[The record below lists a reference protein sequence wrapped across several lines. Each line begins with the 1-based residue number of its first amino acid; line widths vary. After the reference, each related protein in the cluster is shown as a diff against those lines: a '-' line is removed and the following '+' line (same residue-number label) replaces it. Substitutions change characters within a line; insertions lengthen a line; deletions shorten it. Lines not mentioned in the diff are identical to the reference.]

1 MKVGKYGQ
9 WVINYF
15 FQGLILIAPLSITVY
30 VLVRAFLYIDDL
42 LKDYVTQ
49 WLGFYTVGMGILVM
63 LVGVLVCLTAIGFLG
78 STIIFKPLLV
88 VFDRLISK
96 APLVKIIYTS
106 VKDLL
111 SAFVGQKKKFSEPVL
126 IKENRD
132 SDMEKIGFVTAHD
145 LSKLGIPDGK
155 VAVYLPYSYNVSGM
169 LVIVPVENVT
179 RLEANSTDV
188 MKFVV
193 SAGVTQI

>member
-1 MKVGKYGQ
+1 MKVGKIGQ

-15 FQGLILIAPLSITVY
+15 FQGIILIVPISVTLY
-30 VLVRAFLYIDDL
+30 VLVNTFLYVDDIL
-42 LKDYVTQ
+42 REYVTQ
-49 WLGFYTVGMGILVM
+49 WLGFYTMGLGILFM
-63 LVGVLVCLTAIGFLG
+63 LIGLTVVGFLG
-78 STIIFKPLLV
+78 QTIIFKPLLV
-88 VFDRLISK
+88 IFDRLISK

-126 IKENRD
+126 IRENAN
-132 SDMEKIGFVTAHD
+132 SDMEKIGFITAHD
-145 LSKLGIPDGK
+145 LSKLGIPEGK

-179 RLEANSTDV
+179 PLEANPTDV
-188 MKFVV
+188 MKFVI
-193 SAGVTQI
+193 SAGVTHI

>member
-15 FQGLILIAPLSITVY
+15 FQGLILIAPLSITIY
-30 VLVRAFLYIDDL
+30 VLVKTFFYVDDL
-42 LKDYVTQ
+42 LKDFLTQ
-49 WLGFYTVGMGILVM
+49 WLGFYTLGLGILVM
-63 LVGVLVCLTAIGFLG
+63 LVGLTAIGFLG

-88 VFDRLISK
+88 VFDRLISR

-126 IKENRD
+126 IRESSN

-145 LSKLGIPDGK
+145 LSKLGISEGK

-169 LVIVPVENVT
+169 LVIVPVENVK

-188 MKFVV
+188 MKFIV

>member
-15 FQGLILIAPLSITVY
+15 FQGLILIAPLSITIY
-30 VLVRAFLYIDDL
+30 VLVKTFFYVDDL
-42 LKDYVTQ
+42 LKDFLTQ
-49 WLGFYTVGMGILVM
+49 WLGFYTLGLGILVM
-63 LVGVLVCLTAIGFLG
+63 LGGLTVIGFLG

-88 VFDRLISK
+88 VFDRLISR

-126 IKENRD
+126 IRESSN

-145 LSKLGIPDGK
+145 LSKLGISEGK

-169 LVIVPVENVT
+169 LVIVPVENVK

-188 MKFVV
+188 MKFIV

>member
-1 MKVGKYGQ
+1 MKVGKIGQ

-15 FQGLILIAPLSITVY
+15 FQGIILIVPISVTLY
-30 VLVRAFLYIDDL
+30 VLVNTFLYVDNIL
-42 LKDYVTQ
+42 REYVTQ
-49 WLGFYTVGMGILVM
+49 WLGFYTMGLGILFM
-63 LVGVLVCLTAIGFLG
+63 LIGLTVVGFLG
-78 STIIFKPLLV
+78 QTIIFKPLLV
-88 VFDRLISK
+88 IFDRLISK

-126 IKENRD
+126 IRENAN
-132 SDMEKIGFVTAHD
+132 SDMEKIGFITAHD

-179 RLEANSTDV
+179 PLEANPTDV
-188 MKFVV
+188 MKFVI
-193 SAGVTQI
+193 SAGVTHI

>member
-1 MKVGKYGQ
+1 MKVGKVGK
-9 WVINYF
+9 WIMNYF
-15 FQGLILIAPLSITVY
+15 FQGIIFIAPLSVTLY
-30 VLVRAFLYIDDL
+30 VLLKGFFYIDGIL
-42 LKDYVTQ
+42 RDYVTHY
-49 WLGFYTVGMGILVM
+49 LGFYTAGLGILVM
-63 LVGVLVCLTAIGFLG
+63 LAGLTVIGFLG
-78 STIIFKPLLV
+78 STIIFKPFLV
-88 VFDRLISK
+88 IFDRLISK

-111 SAFVGQKKKFSEPVL
+111 SAFVGSKKKFSEPVL
-126 IKENRD
+126 IRESSN
-132 SDMEKIGFVTAHD
+132 SDLEKIGFITAHD
-145 LSKLGIPDGK
+145 LTRLGIPTGK

-179 RLEANSTDV
+179 LLEANPTDV

>member
-15 FQGLILIAPLSITVY
+15 LQGIIFSAPLSITIY
-30 VLVRAFLYIDDL
+30 VLVKTFLYIDGL
-42 LKDYVTQ
+42 LRDYVTQ
-49 WLGFYTVGMGILVM
+49 WLGFYTAGLGILVM
-63 LVGVLVCLTAIGFLG
+63 LLGLTIVGFLG
-78 STIIFKPLLV
+78 STIIFKPFLV
-88 VFDRLISK
+88 IFDRLISK

-111 SAFVGQKKKFSEPVL
+111 SAFVGSKKKFSEPVL
-126 IKENRD
+126 IKENIN
-132 SDMEKIGFVTAHD
+132 SDMEKIGFITAHD

-169 LVIVPVENVT
+169 LVIVPVENVKH
-179 RLEANSTDV
+179 LEANPTDV

-193 SAGVTQI
+193 SAGVTHI

>member
-1 MKVGKYGQ
+1 MKVGKFGQ

-15 FQGLILIAPLSITVY
+15 FQGLILIAPLSITIY
-30 VLVRAFLYIDDL
+30 VLVKTFFYVDDL
-42 LKDYVTQ
+42 LKDILTQ
-49 WLGFYTVGMGILVM
+49 WLGFYTLGLGIIVM
-63 LVGVLVCLTAIGFLG
+63 LGGLTIIGFLG

-111 SAFVGQKKKFSEPVL
+111 SAFVGSKKKFSEPVL
-126 IKENRD
+126 IRESRN
-132 SDMEKIGFVTAHD
+132 SDMEKIGFITAHD
-145 LSKLGIPDGK
+145 LSNLGIPEGK

-169 LVIVPVENVT
+169 LVIVPVENVK
-179 RLEANSTDV
+179 RLDANSTDV
-188 MKFVV
+188 MKFVI

>member
-1 MKVGKYGQ
+1 MSIMKVGKYGQ

-15 FQGLILIAPLSITVY
+15 FQGIIYIAPLSVTLY
-30 VLVRAFLYIDDL
+30 VLVKTFLYIDGL
-42 LKDYVTQ
+42 LRDYVTK
-49 WLGFYTVGMGILVM
+49 WLGFYTFGLGIMVM
-63 LVGVLVCLTAIGFLG
+63 LVGLTLVGFLG
-78 STIIFKPLLV
+78 STIIFSPLLV
-88 VFDRLISK
+88 VFDRIISK

-126 IKENRD
+126 IKENIN
-132 SDMEKIGFVTAHD
+132 SDMEKIGFVTSHD
-145 LSKLGIPDGK
+145 LSKLGITDGK

-169 LVIVPVENVT
+169 LVIVPVENVK
-179 RLEANSTDV
+179 RLDANSTDV

>member
-1 MKVGKYGQ
+1 MKFGKIGQ

-15 FQGLILIAPLSITVY
+15 FQGIILIVPISVTLY
-30 VLVRAFLYIDDL
+30 VLVKTFLYIDDIL
-42 LKDYVTQ
+42 REYVTQ
-49 WLGFYTVGMGILVM
+49 WLGFYTMGLGILFM
-63 LVGVLVCLTAIGFLG
+63 LIGLTVVGFLG
-78 STIIFKPLLV
+78 QTIIFKPLLV
-88 VFDRLISK
+88 IFDRLISK

-126 IKENRD
+126 IRENAN
-132 SDMEKIGFVTAHD
+132 SDMEKIGFITAHD
-145 LSKLGIPDGK
+145 LSKLGFTEGK

-179 RLEANSTDV
+179 PLEANPTDV
-188 MKFVV
+188 MKFVI
-193 SAGVTQI
+193 SAGVTHI

>member
-15 FQGLILIAPLSITVY
+15 FQGLILIAPLSITIY
-30 VLVRAFLYIDDL
+30 VLVKTFFYVDDL
-42 LKDYVTQ
+42 LKDFLTQ
-49 WLGFYTVGMGILVM
+49 WLGFYTLGLGIVVM
-63 LVGVLVCLTAIGFLG
+63 LGGLTIIGFLG
-78 STIIFKPLLV
+78 SSIIFKPLLV

-126 IKENRD
+126 IWENSN
-132 SDMEKIGFVTAHD
+132 SDMEKIGFITAHD
-145 LSKLGIPDGK
+145 LSNLGIPNGK
-155 VAVYLPYSYNVSGM
+155 VAVYLPYSYNLSGM
-169 LVIVPVENVT
+169 LVIVPVENVK
-179 RLEANSTDV
+179 RLDANSTDV
-188 MKFVV
+188 MKFVI

>member
-9 WVINYF
+9 WIINYF
-15 FQGLILIAPLSITVY
+15 FQGIIYIAPLSVTLY
-30 VLVRAFLYIDDL
+30 VLVKTFLYIDGL
-42 LKDYVTQ
+42 LRDYVTE
-49 WLGFYTVGMGILVM
+49 WLGFYTFGLGIMVM
-63 LVGVLVCLTAIGFLG
+63 LVGLTLIGFLG
-78 STIIFKPLLV
+78 STIIFSPLLV
-88 VFDRLISK
+88 VFDRIISK

-126 IKENRD
+126 IKENIN

-169 LVIVPVENVT
+169 LVIVPVENV
-179 RLEANSTDV
+179 RQLDANPTDV

>member
-1 MKVGKYGQ
+1 MKVGKIGQ

-15 FQGLILIAPLSITVY
+15 FQGIILIVPISVTLY
-30 VLVRAFLYIDDL
+30 VLVNTFLYVDNIL
-42 LKDYVTQ
+42 REYVTQ
-49 WLGFYTVGMGILVM
+49 WLGFYTMGLGILFM
-63 LVGVLVCLTAIGFLG
+63 LIGLTVVGFLG
-78 STIIFKPLLV
+78 QTIIFKPLLV
-88 VFDRLISK
+88 IFDRLISK

-126 IKENRD
+126 IRENTN
-132 SDMEKIGFVTAHD
+132 SDMEKIGFITAHD
-145 LSKLGIPDGK
+145 LSKLGIPEGK

-179 RLEANSTDV
+179 PLEANPTDV
-188 MKFVV
+188 MKFVI
-193 SAGVTQI
+193 SAGVTHI

>member
-9 WVINYF
+9 WIINYF
-15 FQGLILIAPLSITVY
+15 FQGLIFIAPLSVTLY
-30 VLVRAFLYIDDL
+30 VLVKTFLYVDGL
-42 LKDYVTQ
+42 LRDYVTQ
-49 WLGFYTVGMGILVM
+49 WLGFYTIGLGILVM
-63 LVGVLVCLTAIGFLG
+63 LSGLTVVGFLG

-88 VFDRLISK
+88 IFDRLISR

-126 IKENRD
+126 IKESLN
-132 SDMEKIGFVTAHD
+132 SDMEKIGFITAHD
-145 LSKLGIPDGK
+145 LSKLGIPEGK

-169 LVIVPVENVT
+169 LVIVPVENVK

>member
-15 FQGLILIAPLSITVY
+15 FQGLILIAPLSITLY
-30 VLVRAFLYIDDL
+30 VLIKTFFYVDDL
-42 LKDYVTQ
+42 LKDFLTQ
-49 WLGFYTVGMGILVM
+49 WLGFYTLGLGILVM
-63 LVGVLVCLTAIGFLG
+63 LGGLTVIGFLG

-88 VFDRLISK
+88 VFDRLISR

-111 SAFVGQKKKFSEPVL
+111 SAFVGSKNKFSEPVL
-126 IKENRD
+126 IRESKN
-132 SDMEKIGFVTAHD
+132 SDMEKIGFITAHD
-145 LSKLGIPDGK
+145 LSNLGIPDGK

-169 LVIVPVENVT
+169 LVIVPVENVK
-179 RLEANSTDV
+179 RLDANSTDV
-188 MKFVV
+188 MKFVI

>member
-15 FQGLILIAPLSITVY
+15 FQGLILIAPLSITIY
-30 VLVRAFLYIDDL
+30 VLVKTFFYVDDL
-42 LKDYVTQ
+42 LKDFLTQ
-49 WLGFYTVGMGILVM
+49 WLGFYTLGLGILVM
-63 LVGVLVCLTAIGFLG
+63 LGGLTVIGFLG

-88 VFDRLISK
+88 VFDRLISR

-126 IKENRD
+126 IRESSN
-132 SDMEKIGFVTAHD
+132 SDMEKIGFITAHD
-145 LSKLGIPDGK
+145 LSKLGIPEGK

-169 LVIVPVENVT
+169 LVIVPVENVK

-188 MKFVV
+188 MKFIV

>member
-15 FQGLILIAPLSITVY
+15 FQGLILIAPLSITIF
-30 VLVRAFLYIDDL
+30 VLVKTFFYVDDL
-42 LKDYVTQ
+42 LKDFLTQ
-49 WLGFYTVGMGILVM
+49 WLGFYTLGLGILVM
-63 LVGVLVCLTAIGFLG
+63 LGSLTIVGFLG

-88 VFDRLISK
+88 VFDRLISR

-126 IKENRD
+126 IKESRN
-132 SDMEKIGFVTAHD
+132 SDMEKIGFITAHD
-145 LSKLGIPDGK
+145 LSKLGIPEGK

-169 LVIVPVENVT
+169 LVIVPVENVK

>member
-1 MKVGKYGQ
+1 MKVGKFGQ
-9 WVINYF
+9 WIINYF
-15 FQGLILIAPLSITVY
+15 FQGLIYIAPLSATVY
-30 VLVRAFLYIDDL
+30 ILVKTFQYIDGIL
-42 LKDYVTQ
+42 GDYVTE
-49 WLGFYTVGMGILVM
+49 WLGFYTFGLGILVM
-63 LVGVLVCLTAIGFLG
+63 LGGITLVGFLG

-96 APLVKIIYTS
+96 APLIKIIYTS

-126 IKENRD
+126 IKENIN
-132 SDMEKIGFVTAHD
+132 SDMEKIGFITAYD
-145 LSKLGIPDGK
+145 LSKLGIPEGK

-169 LVIVPVENVT
+169 LVIVPVANVK

>member
-15 FQGLILIAPLSITVY
+15 FQGIIFIAPLSVTIYALVKTFQY
-30 VLVRAFLYIDDL
+30 VDGL
-42 LKDYVTQ
+42 LSDYLTQ
-49 WLGFYTVGMGILVM
+49 WLGYHTFGLGILVM
-63 LVGVLVCLTAIGFLG
+63 LVGLTVVGFLG

-88 VFDRLISK
+88 VFDRLIRK

-111 SAFVGQKKKFSEPVL
+111 SAFVGQKKKFTEPVL
-126 IKENRD
+126 IKENMN
-132 SDMEKIGFVTAHD
+132 SDVEKIGFITAYD
-145 LSKLGIPDGK
+145 LAKLGISEGK
-155 VAVYLPYSYNVSGM
+155 VAVYLPYSYGVSGM
-169 LVIVPVENVT
+169 LVIVPVENVK
-179 RLEANSTDV
+179 RLDANSTDV
-188 MKFVV
+188 MKFIV

>member
-15 FQGLILIAPLSITVY
+15 FQGLILIAPLSITIY
-30 VLVRAFLYIDDL
+30 VLVKTFFYIDDL
-42 LKDYVTQ
+42 LKDFLTQ
-49 WLGFYTVGMGILVM
+49 WLGFYTLGLGILVM
-63 LVGVLVCLTAIGFLG
+63 LAGLTIVGFLG
-78 STIIFKPLLV
+78 STIIFRPLLV
-88 VFDRLISK
+88 VFDRLISR

-126 IKENRD
+126 IKESRN
-132 SDMEKIGFVTAHD
+132 SDMEKIGFITAHD
-145 LSKLGIPDGK
+145 LSKLGIPEGK

-169 LVIVPVENVT
+169 LVIVPVENVK

>member
-9 WVINYF
+9 SVINYF
-15 FQGLILIAPLSITVY
+15 FQGLILIAPLSITIY
-30 VLVRAFLYIDDL
+30 VLVKTFFYVDDL
-42 LKDYVTQ
+42 LKDILTQ
-49 WLGFYTVGMGILVM
+49 WLGFYTLGLGIIVM
-63 LVGVLVCLTAIGFLG
+63 LGGLTVIGFLG
-78 STIIFKPLLV
+78 SSIIFKPLLV

-126 IKENRD
+126 IRESRN
-132 SDMEKIGFVTAHD
+132 SDMEKIGFITAHD
-145 LSKLGIPDGK
+145 LSNLGIPEGK
-155 VAVYLPYSYNVSGM
+155 VAVYLPYSYNLSGM
-169 LVIVPVENVT
+169 LVIVPVENVK
-179 RLEANSTDV
+179 RLDANSTDV
-188 MKFVV
+188 MKFVI

>member
-9 WVINYF
+9 WIINYF
-15 FQGLILIAPLSITVY
+15 FQGIIYIAPLSVTLY
-30 VLVRAFLYIDDL
+30 VLVKTFLYIDGL
-42 LKDYVTQ
+42 LRDYVTQ
-49 WLGFYTVGMGILVM
+49 WLGFYTFGLGIMVM
-63 LVGVLVCLTAIGFLG
+63 LGGLTLVGFLG
-78 STIIFKPLLV
+78 STIIFSPLLV
-88 VFDRLISK
+88 VFDRIISK

-126 IKENRD
+126 IKENIN
-132 SDMEKIGFVTAHD
+132 SDMEKIGFVTSRD
-145 LSKLGIPDGK
+145 LSKLGIADGK

-169 LVIVPVENVT
+169 LVIVPVENVKQ
-179 RLEANSTDV
+179 LDANSTDV

>member
-15 FQGLILIAPLSITVY
+15 FQGLILIAPLSITIY
-30 VLVRAFLYIDDL
+30 VLVKTFFYVDDL
-42 LKDYVTQ
+42 LKDILTQ
-49 WLGFYTVGMGILVM
+49 WLGFYTLGLGIIVM
-63 LVGVLVCLTAIGFLG
+63 LGGLTVIGFLG

-88 VFDRLISK
+88 IFDRLISR

-111 SAFVGQKKKFSEPVL
+111 SAFVGSKKKFSEPVL
-126 IKENRD
+126 IRESRN
-132 SDMEKIGFVTAHD
+132 SDMEKIGFITAHD
-145 LSKLGIPDGK
+145 LSNLGIPEGK

-169 LVIVPVENVT
+169 LVIVPVENVR
-179 RLEANSTDV
+179 RLDANSTDV
-188 MKFVV
+188 MKFVI

>member
-15 FQGLILIAPLSITVY
+15 FQGLILIAPLSITIY
-30 VLVRAFLYIDDL
+30 VMVKTFFYVDDL
-42 LKDYVTQ
+42 LKDILTQ
-49 WLGFYTVGMGILVM
+49 WLGFYTLGLGIIVM
-63 LVGVLVCLTAIGFLG
+63 LGGLTVIGFLG
-78 STIIFKPLLV
+78 STIIFRPLLV

-111 SAFVGQKKKFSEPVL
+111 SAFVGSKKKFSEPVL
-126 IKENRD
+126 IRESLN
-132 SDMEKIGFVTAHD
+132 SDMEKIGFITAHD
-145 LSKLGIPDGK
+145 LSNLGIPDGK

-169 LVIVPVENVT
+169 LVIVPVENVK

-188 MKFVV
+188 MKFVI

>member
-15 FQGLILIAPLSITVY
+15 FQGLILIAPLSITLY
-30 VLVRAFLYIDDL
+30 VLIKTFFYVDDL
-42 LKDYVTQ
+42 LKDFLTQ
-49 WLGFYTVGMGILVM
+49 WLGFYTLGLGILVM
-63 LVGVLVCLTAIGFLG
+63 LGGLTVIGFLG

-88 VFDRLISK
+88 VFDRLISR

-111 SAFVGQKKKFSEPVL
+111 SAFVGSKKKFSEPVL
-126 IKENRD
+126 IRESKN
-132 SDMEKIGFVTAHD
+132 SDMEKIGFITAHD
-145 LSKLGIPDGK
+145 LSNLGIPEGK

-169 LVIVPVENVT
+169 LVIVPVENVKP
-179 RLEANSTDV
+179 LDANSTDV
-188 MKFVV
+188 MKFVI

>member
-1 MKVGKYGQ
+1 MKVGKIGQ

-15 FQGLILIAPLSITVY
+15 FQGIILIVPISVTLY
-30 VLVRAFLYIDDL
+30 VLVNTFLYVDDIL
-42 LKDYVTQ
+42 REYVTQ
-49 WLGFYTVGMGILVM
+49 WLGFYTMGLGILFM
-63 LVGVLVCLTAIGFLG
+63 LIGLTVVGFLG
-78 STIIFKPLLV
+78 QTIIFKPLLV
-88 VFDRLISK
+88 IFDRLISK

-126 IKENRD
+126 IRENAN
-132 SDMEKIGFVTAHD
+132 SDMEKIGFITAHD

-169 LVIVPVENVT
+169 LVIVPVENVR
-179 RLEANSTDV
+179 RLSAN
-188 MKFVV
+188 
-193 SAGVTQI
+193 

>member
-15 FQGLILIAPLSITVY
+15 FQGLILIAPLSITIY
-30 VLVRAFLYIDDL
+30 VLVKTFFYVDDL
-42 LKDYVTQ
+42 LKDFLTQ
-49 WLGFYTVGMGILVM
+49 WLGFYTLGLGILVM
-63 LVGVLVCLTAIGFLG
+63 LGGLTVIGFLG

-88 VFDRLISK
+88 VFDRLISR

-126 IKENRD
+126 IRESSN
-132 SDMEKIGFVTAHD
+132 SDMEKIGFITAHD
-145 LSKLGIPDGK
+145 LSKLGIPEGK

-169 LVIVPVENVT
+169 LVIVPVENVK

>member
-15 FQGLILIAPLSITVY
+15 FQGLILIAPLSITLY
-30 VLVRAFLYIDDL
+30 VLIKTFFYVDDL
-42 LKDYVTQ
+42 LKDFLTQ
-49 WLGFYTVGMGILVM
+49 WLGFYTLGLGILVM
-63 LVGVLVCLTAIGFLG
+63 LGGLTVIGFLG

-88 VFDRLISK
+88 VFDRLISR

-111 SAFVGQKKKFSEPVL
+111 SAFVGSKKKFSEPVL
-126 IKENRD
+126 IRESKNSE
-132 SDMEKIGFVTAHD
+132 MEKIGFITAHD
-145 LSKLGIPDGK
+145 LSNLGIPDGK

-169 LVIVPVENVT
+169 LVIVPVENVK
-179 RLEANSTDV
+179 RLDANSTDV
-188 MKFVV
+188 MKFVI

>member
-15 FQGLILIAPLSITVY
+15 FQGLILIAPLSITIY
-30 VLVRAFLYIDDL
+30 VLVKTFFYVDDL
-42 LKDYVTQ
+42 LKDILTQ
-49 WLGFYTVGMGILVM
+49 WLGFYTMGLGIIVM
-63 LVGVLVCLTAIGFLG
+63 LGGLTVIGFLG
-78 STIIFKPLLV
+78 STIIFRPLLV
-88 VFDRLISK
+88 VFDRLISR

-111 SAFVGQKKKFSEPVL
+111 SAFVGSKKKFSEPVL
-126 IKENRD
+126 IRESSN
-132 SDMEKIGFVTAHD
+132 SDMEKIGFITAHD
-145 LSKLGIPDGK
+145 LSNLGIPDGK

-169 LVIVPVENVT
+169 LVIVPVENVK
-179 RLEANSTDV
+179 RLDANSTDV
-188 MKFVV
+188 MKFVI

>member
-1 MKVGKYGQ
+1 MKVGKIGQ

-15 FQGLILIAPLSITVY
+15 FQGIILIVPISVTLY
-30 VLVRAFLYIDDL
+30 VLVNTFLYVDDIL
-42 LKDYVTQ
+42 REYVTQ
-49 WLGFYTVGMGILVM
+49 WLGFYTMGLGILFM
-63 LVGVLVCLTAIGFLG
+63 LIGLTVVGFLG
-78 STIIFKPLLV
+78 QTIIFKPLLV
-88 VFDRLISK
+88 IFDRLISK

-126 IKENRD
+126 IRENAN

-179 RLEANSTDV
+179 PLEANPTDV
-188 MKFVV
+188 MKFVI
-193 SAGVTQI
+193 SAGVTHI

>member
-9 WVINYF
+9 WIINYF
-15 FQGLILIAPLSITVY
+15 FQGLILILPLSITIY
-30 VLVRAFLYIDDL
+30 VLVKTFFYVDDL
-42 LKDYVTQ
+42 LKDILTQ
-49 WLGFYTVGMGILVM
+49 WLGFYTLGMGIIVM
-63 LVGVLVCLTAIGFLG
+63 LGGLTVIGFLG

-88 VFDRLISK
+88 VFDRLISR

-126 IKENRD
+126 IRESRN
-132 SDMEKIGFVTAHD
+132 SDMEKIGFITAHD
-145 LSKLGIPDGK
+145 LSNLGIADGK

-169 LVIVPVENVT
+169 LVIVPVENVK
-179 RLEANSTDV
+179 RLDANSTDV
-188 MKFVV
+188 MKFVI

>member
-15 FQGLILIAPLSITVY
+15 FQGLILIAPLSITIF
-30 VLVRAFLYIDDL
+30 VLVKTFFYVDDL
-42 LKDYVTQ
+42 LKDFLTQ
-49 WLGFYTVGMGILVM
+49 WLGFYTLGLGILVM
-63 LVGVLVCLTAIGFLG
+63 LGGLTIVGFLG

-88 VFDRLISK
+88 VFDRLISR

-126 IKENRD
+126 IKESRN
-132 SDMEKIGFVTAHD
+132 SDMEKIGFITAHD
-145 LSKLGIPDGK
+145 LSKLGIPEGK

-169 LVIVPVENVT
+169 LVIVPVENVK

>member
-15 FQGLILIAPLSITVY
+15 FQGLILIAPLSITLY
-30 VLVRAFLYIDDL
+30 VLIKTFFYVDDL
-42 LKDYVTQ
+42 LKDFLTQ
-49 WLGFYTVGMGILVM
+49 WLGFYTLGLGILVM
-63 LVGVLVCLTAIGFLG
+63 LGGLTIIGFLG
-78 STIIFKPLLV
+78 STIIFRPLLV
-88 VFDRLISK
+88 VFDRLISR

-126 IKENRD
+126 IRESKN
-132 SDMEKIGFVTAHD
+132 SDMEKIGFITAHD
-145 LSKLGIPDGK
+145 LSNLGIPEGK

-169 LVIVPVENVT
+169 LVIVPVENVK
-179 RLEANSTDV
+179 RLDANSTDV
-188 MKFVV
+188 MKFVI